1 MTLTD
6 PYVVANTPTSHVE
19 PTASQSLVLTGN
31 TKDRG
36 TSSDS
41 HRRDLLGD
49 LRGNFQEWHRRERTP
64 EEKRRRNV
72 CCCVLVVV
80 VLITGLGLLIASLK
94 KVDET
99 SFGVQYNVHKKQLDD
114 AAKSGGLFFGPPGYK
129 FIKFPSTFI
138 TVDLNNRT
146 CVSRDG
152 LLVVFSVTF
161 QYKMTEENVLP
172 AIIKY
177 RNFEKWAGVVEA
189 AGLSAI
195 HHSCG
200 NYNIS
205 AFQNKRGEIQTNME
219 DNLRLKLEGDVDSSR
234 QEGVYAMVVSL
245 QLQNVELPVEYN
257 DAVQEKQSAE
267 EDISLARNE
276 RKQAT
281 TKADTENLRAAEEA
295 KKILDTA
302 KNDADVLLTEAR
314 LKGEE
319 TMYAFEKEAETILD
333 VKTSLNLT
341 TEGVLAYLYNS
352 LLADVANLTITS
364 GEPARLSRKDEL

>member
-1 MTLTD
+1 MDNTG
-6 PYVVANTPTSHVE
+6 PYVVPNNPTSSVE
-19 PTASQSLVLTGN
+19 QESTKSVN
-31 TKDRG
+31 TNEEQV
-36 TSSDS
+36 TSDDAPRS
-41 HRRDLLGD
+41 HRLGD
-49 LRGNFQEWHRRERTP
+49 LRANLQEWYHRERTP
-64 EEKRRRNV
+64 EDATRRNI
-72 CCCVLVVV
+72 CFGVLVVAL
-80 VLITGLGLLIASLK
+80 LITIIGLLIASLK

-99 SFGVQYNVHKKQLDD
+99 SFGIQYNVYTKQLDD

-257 DAVQEKQSAE
+257 DAVQEKQAAQ

-333 VKTSLNLT
+333 LRISLNLT